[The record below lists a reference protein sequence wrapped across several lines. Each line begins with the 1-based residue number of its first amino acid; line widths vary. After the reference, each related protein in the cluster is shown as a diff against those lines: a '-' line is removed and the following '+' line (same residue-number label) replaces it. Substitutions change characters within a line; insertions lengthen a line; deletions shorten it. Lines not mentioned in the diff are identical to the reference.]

1 MSSIAVTASATG
13 AGVITLAAPV
23 TATNRTITLPDATG
37 TVAMQGGAGVGKV
50 LQVVQ
55 VAKSDTFSTTVQDAT
70 FVDITGLSATI
81 TPTSATSTIL
91 VLASIGKC
99 SCTTSNRSVNF
110 RLDRNGTSI
119 ALGDTAGDRV
129 RISFASQAGG
139 YDADGRG
146 GQSASLNFVDS
157 PASSSALTYKIQM
170 SGHNGEATVI
180 NRGGEDLTTSDGPH
194 ARSISTLILMEIA
207 A

>member
-1 MSSIAVTASATG
+1 MSKIALSGNASGTG
-13 AGVITLAAPV
+13 TLTLSAPN
-23 TATNRTITLPDATG
+23 TNSDRTLTLPDNSG
-37 TVAMQGGAGVGKV
+37 TVLTSASNLAGVTGVGKV

-55 VAKSDTFSTTVQDAT
+55 VAKSDTFSTTVQDDT
-70 FVDITGLSATI
+70 FVDITGLSASI

-99 SCTTSNRSVNF
+99 SCATSNRSVNF

-119 ALGDTAGDRV
+119 ALGDTASNRIRV
-129 RISFASQAGG
+129 SFAGQAGG
-139 YDADGRG
+139 YDSAGRG

-157 PASSSALTYKIQM
+157 PASASALTYKIQM

-180 NRGGEDLTTSDGPH
+180 NQSGENIDSADGPH
-194 ARSISTLILMEIA
+194 AR
-207 A
+207 